1 MADFDEMIEKAVQ
14 EGVAPGLVLIA
25 GDKTGKLDYRKT
37 FGNASLNGAG
47 DTQQREPQP
56 QPMSARDSAFTWMS
70 LTKLPTAVAILQLV
84 EQGRLS
90 LDADVADQLPEL
102 AAQPVISS
110 SSDGADTLVPRRAAI
125 TLRHLLSHTSGL
137 QYPFI
142 PGALAAYYERRA
154 RAGGEGFDM
163 AKRRAR
169 VQERFG
175 VPLVYEPGEGWCYGP
190 GLDWAGLLLERTVDE
205 SLDAYVKRSVW
216 APLGVQ
222 EGEMP
227 SYFPKTSSSS
237 SSSSSDM
244 NNVATSA
251 RGPNGK
257 MVGVPDM
264 PAPPAPEAAFG
275 GEGMRG
281 TMDTFVRLLRS
292 LTLDDGV
299 LLRPETA
306 ALLFE
311 PQLRG
316 RWDASKTALRDLLA
330 GADWLSGVAPPQ
342 GDEYDWGLG
351 GLLVDGDS
359 HAYRRPGC
367 LMWSGMFNSS
377 WFIDRKAGVYGV
389 FGTQCLPPGDSP
401 IRNLTEAFQEEVYR
415 RANKLNKSSSS
426 P

>member
-1 MADFDEMIEKAVQ
+1 MTGFDEMIEKAVQ

-25 GDKTGKLDYRKT
+25 GDKTGKLNYRKT
-37 FGNASLNGAG
+37 IGNTSLNGAG
-47 DTQQREPQP
+47 DTQQQQP
-56 QPMSARDSAFTWMS
+56 QPMSAKDSAFTWMS

-84 EQGRLS
+84 EQGKLS

-102 AAQPVISS
+102 AAQAVINT
-110 SSDGADTLVPRRAAI
+110 SSDGGGDTLVLRRAAI

-142 PGALAAYYERRA
+142 PGPLAAYYERQA
-154 RAGGEGFDM
+154 KAGGEGFDM

-175 VPLVYEPGEGWCYGP
+175 MPLAFEPGEGWGYGP
-190 GLDWAGLLLERTVDE
+190 GLDWAGLLLERTVGE
-205 SLDAYVKRSVW
+205 SLDAYVKRGVW
-216 APLGVQ
+216 APLGVE

-227 SYFPKTSSSS
+227 SYFPKPGSSSS
-237 SSSSSDM
+237 SSVS
-244 NNVATSA
+244 TSA
-251 RGPNGK
+251 RGPDGK
-257 MVGVPDM
+257 MVGVPDG

-292 LTLDDGV
+292 LALDDGV

-351 GLLVDGDS
+351 GLLVDGDG
-359 HAYRRPGC
+359 HRYRRPGC

-377 WFIDRKAGVYGV
+377 WFIDREAGIYGV

-415 RANKLNKSSSS
+415 RADKLSKSSSS
-426 P
+426 L